1 MGLTDK
7 ALSILNVL
15 GQYTLEA
22 IIVHVLGALFNKLD
36 RRKLPYVKAATF
48 FDHLERFVRVQ
59 AILKGLKKEDAYP
72 EKNKRITPSDSSIGN
87 RLLEFMT
94 TRNNFIDLVTEDGKT
109 YDPREDWA

>member
-59 AILKGLKKEDAYP
+59 AILKGPKHNKPTQKRRKE
-72 EKNKRITPSDSSIGN
+72 EL
-87 RLLEFMT
+87 RL
-94 TRNNFIDLVTEDGKT
+94 ILV
-109 YDPREDWA
+109 

>member
-48 FDHLERFVRVQ
+48 FDHLERFGRVQ

-72 EKNKRITPSDSSIGN
+72 SSKQAHARMTSLSWKPFPFLTPPYS
-87 RLLEFMT
+87 L
-94 TRNNFIDLVTEDGKT
+94 
-109 YDPREDWA
+109 